1 MAFAVTDFKSGLLQG
16 GARPSLFKVELS
28 YPSPIEPHKIGTFNS
43 SEFLVKSASIP
54 TSIIGS
60 YDVFFHGKAI
70 RIAGDR
76 SFDTWE
82 TTIINDEDFAIRS
95 RLENWINLI
104 SNHTLN
110 TRDTTYTTNSGM
122 SGIEGDNAAYKQEMV
137 VKQYGKDGNIKRKY
151 TFSGAFPTAIGAI
164 NLDWGTQEIEEF
176 TCTWTYDK
184 WTAVGSGS
192 GSTRDF

>member
-1 MAFAVTDFKSGLLQG
+1 MAFAVTDFKSGLRQG
-16 GARPSLFKVELS
+16 GARPSLFSVELN
-28 YPSPIEPHKIGTFNS
+28 YPSPIQPHQIGTFNS

-54 TSIIGS
+54 TSTLGS
-60 YDVFFHGKAI
+60 YDVFYHGKAI
-70 RIAGDR
+70 KIAGDR
-76 SFDTWE
+76 TFDTWE

-95 RLENWINLI
+95 RIEEWINLI

-110 TRDTTYTTNSGM
+110 TRDSRMPSN
-122 SGIEGDNAAYKQEMV
+122 IKEGENADYKQEMT

-151 TFSGAFPTAIGAI
+151 TFSGIFPTAIGAI
-164 NLDWGTQEIEEF
+164 NLDWGTQDIEEF

-184 WTAVGSGS
+184 WTAVGGGS